1 MSWNLLPFQ
10 LENINK
16 ISTNWQ
22 VTQSV
27 CITTSDQ
34 NEKHKRKN
42 RMKKKTKS
50 PQMAGG
56 TNDAVTQNQS
66 ACNKPKFSLQWFHTK
81 SLLTHSVNLCTMEML
96 TLSQWKQMQT
106 CLPPLKD
113 PHNSFT
119 NWLNNKSYYNRT
131 ISLLSQRMKEVQIQ
145 GLLWWDLMQQIQSI
159 RWSIE
164 ENKILPV

>member
-1 MSWNLLPFQ
+1 MPGSHQSSLL
-10 LENINK
+10 
-16 ISTNWQ
+16 S
-22 VTQSV
+22 VTDLVSESV
-27 CITTSDQ
+27 SEWVTDKHCQWSDSGPI
-34 NEKHKRKN
+34 KKT
-42 RMKKKTKS
+42 KKTKS

-66 ACNKPKFSLQWFHTK
+66 ACKPKFSLQWFHTK

-106 CLPPLKD
+106 FLPPVKD

-119 NWLNNKSYYNRT
+119 NWLNIKSYYNWT
-131 ISLLSQRMKEVQIQ
+131 ISLLSQRMKEVEIQ

-164 ENKILPV
+164 ENKIRPV